1 MKVIIAGATGAAG
14 KEAVKHCLADD
25 RVTSVFILARRALL
39 DDISKHAKATVLIH
53 EDFSSYPES
62 VMDQL
67 AGAEVCLW

>member
-1 MKVIIAGATGAAG
+1 MKVIIAGATGTAG

-25 RVTSVFILARRALL
+25 RVTSALILTRRALP
-39 DDISKHAKATVLIH
+39 DDIAKHAKTTIVIH

-62 VMDQL
+62 VMEQL